1 MFSIF
6 FINRPIFAKVISL
19 FIVIIGLISINFLPI
34 SQFPEITPPSISVT
48 ANYRGGSAD
57 AVEISVTKP
66 IEEQLNGIE
75 GMIYMDSNS
84 SSDGSSSI
92 NLYFESGY
100 DLNTAAIEVQNRV
113 ALATPFLPESVKIAG
128 VTTKKKSTS
137 MVQILTLK
145 SDNPAHNALFL
156 SNFASINIVEELK
169 RIDGIGDVQNLGEK
183 KHAMRIWLNPE
194 KLSNLGL
201 TVNEVTKAIRNQ
213 NLEAALGSIG
223 ASPSASSSK
232 FQFTLVSKTRL
243 ASVEEFE
250 DIIIKESDNKR
261 VKLKDIARVEL
272 GAEVYGWNANVNN
285 KETALLG
292 IYQQPG
298 ANALDVAK
306 RIQDKLK
313 QLEPRLP
320 EGLSVEAT
328 YDTTKFVQVSIEEV
342 IITLI
347 EALVLVLLVV
357 YFFLQSFRTTIIP
370 AIAIPVSLIG
380 TFALLMAMNFSI
392 NTLTLFGLILAI
404 GIVVDDAI
412 IVVENVETN
421 LSKNPDIS
429 LKEATTLAMKE
440 VFAPIVST
448 TLVLLAVFIPVTFI
462 PGISGAL
469 YQQFAMTIAFAV
481 IISAI
486 NALTLSPAL
495 CATILKQKRQDE
507 KKNFIFEGFDRGL
520 EKFKVVYKKALEKSI
535 KYWYVVIFVYLLL
548 IAGTIFAVKVIPTG
562 FIPDEDQGTLVSS
575 IALDAGTTLNITDET
590 TRKVTDIILNTKGVR
605 DVLSIPGFS
614 ITSGAIDSSSA
625 TLFIVLDDWSER
637 KSVETSINS
646 IINNIV
652 NTSKATINNADVR
665 VFNMPSIPGLSA
677 IGGFDIKL
685 QNLQGMPLDE
695 FQKISQEFIAKVNKD
710 KSILYAYSTFSTNYP
725 QYHIDVNR
733 DKISSLNLKLDDVFG
748 VLEANLGSLYV
759 NDFNKFGKTY
769 KVLIQAD
776 QKFRDQKDNIDK
788 FFVKNANGDMIPLSA
803 VLEIT
808 QVTGANTI
816 THYNGYQS
824 IGINGLHNLQEGYSS
839 GDALKALEE
848 IAKTLPTSV
857 GYEFA
862 GMSLQE
868 KEAGNAALYIF
879 ALSLLMVFLFL
890 AAQYESWMM
899 PLMIM
904 LPIPAV
910 MFGALG
916 ANMMAGLLNNTYT
929 QIGLVLLIGM
939 SSKNAILIVEFAK
952 ELREQGASIV
962 DAAIGAS
969 LIRLRAIL
977 MTIFSFLLGILPLV
991 YATGAGAISRQS
1003 LGTAVFGGMLM
1014 STILTLIL
1022 TPVLFVILQR
1032 LREGKNTDNTEN
1044 MNTENIKEVSNA

>member
-6 FINRPIFAKVISL
+6 FIKRPIFAKVISL
-19 FIVIIGLISINFLPI
+19 FIIIVGLISLNLLPI
-34 SQFPEITPPSISVT
+34 AQFPEITPPSISVS
-48 ANYRGGSAD
+48 ANYTGGSAS
-57 AVEISVTKP
+57 AVETSVTKP

-84 SSDGSSSI
+84 SSDGSSNI
-92 NLYFESGY
+92 NLYFKSGY
-100 DLNTAAIEVQNRV
+100 DLNTAAIDVQNRV
-113 ALATPFLPESVKIAG
+113 ALATPFLPESVKTNG

-137 MVQILTLK
+137 MVQILSLK
-145 SDNPAHNALFL
+145 STDSSHDALFL

-183 KHAMRIWLNPE
+183 KYSMRIWINPN

-201 TVNEVTKAIRNQ
+201 TVNEVTTAIRNQ
-213 NLEAALGSIG
+213 NLQAALGSIG
-223 ASPSASSSK
+223 ASPNASTNK
-232 FQFTLVSKTRL
+232 FQYSLTSKTRL
-243 ASVEEFE
+243 SSVTEFE
-250 DIIIKESDNKR
+250 NIIVKEVENKR
-261 VKLKDIARVEL
+261 VRLKDVARVEL
-272 GAEVYGWNANVNN
+272 GAEVYGWGANVNN

-298 ANALDVAK
+298 ANALEVAN
-306 RIQDKLK
+306 RIAEKLEELK
-313 QLEPRLP
+313 PRLP
-320 EGLSVEAT
+320 KGVTVEAT
-328 YDTTKFVQVSIEEV
+328 YDTTKFVKVSIQEV
-342 IITLI
+342 VITLLQAL
-347 EALVLVLLVV
+347 ALVLFVV

-370 AIAIPVSLIG
+370 AVAIPVSLIG

-421 LSKNPDIS
+421 LAKNPELT

-440 VFAPIVST
+440 VFTPVIST

-469 YQQFAMTIAFAV
+469 YQQFATTIAFAV
-481 IISAI
+481 IISSI

-495 CATILKQKRQDE
+495 CATILKKKQVNQ
-507 KKNFIFEGFDRGL
+507 KKNFVFEGFDKGL
-520 EKFKVVYKKALEKSI
+520 EKFKNVYKIILEKII
-535 KYWYVVIFVYLLL
+535 KFWYVVILVYGLLL
-548 IAGTIFAVKVIPTG
+548 GGTYFAFKILPSG

-575 IALDAGTTLNITDET
+575 ISLEAGTTLSITSEA
-590 TRKVTDIILNTKGVR
+590 TRRATEIILNTEGVK

-614 ITSGAIDSSSA
+614 IMTGAIDSSSS
-625 TLFIVLDDWSER
+625 TIFIVLEDWDNR
-637 KSVETSINS
+637 TSVETSIKS
-646 IINNIV
+646 IMSNIMD
-652 NTSKATINNADVR
+652 TTKEKIDNANIK

-677 IGGFDIKL
+677 VGGFDIKL
-685 QNLQGMPLDE
+685 QNLQGMTINE
-695 FQKISQEFIAKVNKD
+695 FQKIAQDFIAKVNQD
-710 KSILYAYSTFSTNYP
+710 KSIMYAYTTFNANYP
-725 QYHIDVNR
+725 QYNIDVNR
-733 DKISSLNLKLDDVFG
+733 DKISSLGLKLDDVFG
-748 VLEANLGSLYV
+748 VLQANLGSLYV

-769 KVLIQAD
+769 KVFVQAD
-776 QKFRDQKDNIDK
+776 QKFREEKANINN
-788 FFVKNANGDMIPLSA
+788 FFVKNSDGEMIPLST
-803 VLEIT
+803 VVKIS

-824 IGINGLHNLQEGYSS
+824 IAINGLHNLKEGYSS
-839 GDALKALEE
+839 GDALQALEK
-848 IAKTLPTSV
+848 IAKQTLPSSV

-868 KEAGNAALYIF
+868 KEAGNAAIYIF

-916 ANMMAGLLNNTYT
+916 ANMMAGLLNDTYT

-939 SSKNAILIVEFAK
+939 SSKNAILIIEFAK
-952 ELREQGASIV
+952 ELREQGVSIV
-962 DAAIGAS
+962 DAAIQAS
-969 LIRLRAIL
+969 TVRLRAIL
-977 MTIFSFLLGILPLV
+977 MTVFSFLLGILPLV
-991 YATGAGAISRQS
+991 YASGAGAASRQS
-1003 LGTAVFGGMLM
+1003 LGTAVFGGMVM
-1014 STILTLIL
+1014 STILTLLL

-1032 LREGKNTDNTEN
+1032 LREGRNKE
-1044 MNTENIKEVSNA
+1044 EVSNV